1 MDRNT
6 RGVLAAGVAVS
17 ALMTTAPAWA
27 QTTEASPAQQTAPRQ
42 IAPQLDEVVVTAQ
55 RREQRLQDVPVTVT
69 AFGAEEL
76 EQARIKDVD
85 DVATRT
91 PGLQFDAFPASQP
104 RIAIRGIGST
114 DRGAAG
120 DPSAAVFL
128 DEIYLGRPAMVA
140 FDAFDIERIEVL
152 KGPQGT
158 LYGRNVVGGA
168 VNIVTQ
174 RPDLDAFGASAEATV
189 GNYGRLEGA
198 AVVNAPFADGRAAV
212 RASGSWRTH
221 DGYTDNSFTGGEVD
235 DQDTLSGRIQIAA
248 EPSDAV
254 RLSLTLDGTRDRAAG
269 PANRVL
275 DLDESDPLSMFWEP
289 NRDRDQFAGS
299 TDGHQDRDTWGLRG
313 EAQFDLSFA
322 TLTYLGSY
330 RDLDYSTAYDFDG
343 GNPSTNFIQIS
354 GGNDEQSQT
363 SSHELRLSSLP
374 DSPIQWVAG
383 LYNYN
388 GDTHRLDTL
397 ILDIGGAGTETY
409 TQDAELKSYAVFG
422 DVTVPIGERI
432 SLIGGLRYSKD
443 DKDYRVSNTA
453 GDSIFRG
460 DEVFDVSASASF
472 DALTWRIGADYKL
485 AANHLLYGMVS
496 RGFKS
501 GGFQDIPGTAE
512 EAADPFEPEYA
523 TQYEIGQKSV
533 FLAGRV
539 TWNNTI
545 YLLDYTDLQT
555 RRTLPNGAVVTD
567 NAGAATI
574 KGYETYLSWRPFEG
588 ARLVAGYGYT
598 DATFDDY
605 RVDETTNYAGNR
617 IARAPEHKLVLSP
630 SYDWGLANG
639 AMVRFAVDYRYESLI
654 YEDNSNTGPERR
666 EPTNFYDARI
676 IYSDASD
683 RWSVSLW
690 GKNLGDEVTRSFQG
704 AFLGANFG
712 AYAPPRTYGLSLNWT
727 L

>member
-1 MDRNT
+1 MDFNSRKA
-6 RGVLAAGVAVS
+6 LATGVAMT
-17 ALMTTAPAWA
+17 ALMSAASAWA
-27 QTTEASPAQQTAPRQ
+27 QTPPPSPAAQPSQV
-42 IAPQLDEVVVTAQ
+42 DEIIVTAQ
-55 RREQRLQDVPVTVT
+55 RRSQRLQDVPVTVT

-128 DEIYLGRPAMVA
+128 DEIYLGRPGMVA

-168 VNIVTQ
+168 INVVTQ
-174 RPDLDAFGASAEATV
+174 RPDLDAFGVSTETTI

-198 AVVNAPFADGRAAV
+198 AVLNAPFADGKAAV

-235 DQDTLSGRIQIAA
+235 DQDTRSARIQIAA
-248 EPSDAV
+248 EPSDTV
-254 RLSLTLDGTRDRAAG
+254 RLAFTIDGTQDRAAG

-289 NRDRDQFAGS
+289 NPDRDSFAGS
-299 TDGHQDRDTWGLRG
+299 TDGFQNRDTWGVRG

-322 TLTYLGSY
+322 TLTYLGGY

-343 GNPSTNFIQIS
+343 GNPTTNFVQIA
-354 GGNDEQSQT
+354 GGNDEQSDT
-363 SSHELRLSSLP
+363 TSHELRLSSLP
-374 DSPIQWVAG
+374 GSPIQWVAG
-383 LYNYN
+383 VYNYN
-388 GDTHRLDTL
+388 SDVHRLDTL
-397 ILDIGGAGTETY
+397 ILDLGGEGTETY
-409 TQDAELKSYAVFG
+409 TQDAQLTSYAVFG
-422 DVTVPIGERI
+422 DVTVPIGERF
-432 SLIGGLRYSKD
+432 SLIGGLRYSED
-443 DKDYRVSNTA
+443 EKDYRISNTA

-460 DEVFDVSASASF
+460 EESFDVSASATF
-472 DALTWRIGADYKL
+472 DALTWRAGADYKL
-485 AANHLLYGMVS
+485 ADNQLLYAMVS

-501 GGFQDIPGTAE
+501 GGFQDLPGSAA

-523 TQYEIGQKSV
+523 TQYEIGQKST
-533 FLAGRV
+533 FLGGRLI
-539 TWNNTI
+539 WNNTLYTI
-545 YLLDYTDLQT
+545 DYTDLQT
-555 RRTLPNGAVVTD
+555 RRTLPSGQVLTD

-574 KGYETYLSWRPFEG
+574 NGYETYLSWRPFGG
-588 ARLVAGYGYT
+588 ARIVAGYGYT

-605 RVDETTNYAGNR
+605 YVDETTNYAGNR
-617 IARAPEHKLVLSP
+617 IARAPKHKLVLSP
-630 SYDWGLANG
+630 SYDWHLADG
-639 AMVRFAVDYRYESLI
+639 AVIRAAIDYRYESLI

-666 EPTNFYDARI
+666 EPTNMYDARL
-676 IYSDASD
+676 IYTDASD

-690 GKNLGDEVTRSFQG
+690 GKNLSDEVTRSFQG

-712 AYAPPRTYGLSLNWT
+712 AYAPPRTYGLSLNWK

>member
-1 MDRNT
+1 LDTSSRT
-6 RGVLAAGVAVS
+6 ALATSAAIVALLSTGS
-17 ALMTTAPAWA
+17 ALAQTAPAGSDSQA
-27 QTTEASPAQQTAPRQ
+27 TQV
-42 IAPQLDEVVVTAQ
+42 DEVIVTAQ
-55 RREQRLQDVPVTVT
+55 RRAQRLQDVPVTVT
-69 AFGAEEL
+69 VFGAEEL

-120 DPSAAVFL
+120 DPSAAIFL
-128 DEIYLGRPAMVA
+128 DEIYLGRPGMVA
-140 FDAFDIERIEVL
+140 FDAFDIARIEVL

-168 VNIVTQ
+168 INVVTQ
-174 RPDLDAFGASAEATV
+174 RPDFDAFGLSTEATV

-198 AVVNAPFADGRAAV
+198 AVLNAPFADGKAAV

-221 DGYTDNSFTGGEVD
+221 DGYTENSFTGGEVD
-235 DQDTLSGRIQIAA
+235 DQDTQSGRLQIAA
-248 EPSDAV
+248 RPSETV
-254 RLSLTLDGTRDRAAG
+254 RLALTIDGTRDRAAG
-269 PANRVL
+269 PANHVL
-275 DLDESDPLSMFWEP
+275 DLDETDPLSMFWTVD
-289 NRDRDQFAGS
+289 RDRDHFAGS
-299 TDGHQDRDTWGLRG
+299 TDGYQDRDTWGVRG
-313 EAQFDLSFA
+313 EAQLDLPFA
-322 TLTYLGSY
+322 TLTYLGAY
-330 RDLDYSTAYDFDG
+330 RNLDYSTAYDFDG
-343 GNPSTNFIQIS
+343 GNEATNFVAIS
-354 GGNDEQSQT
+354 GGNDEQSDT
-363 SSHELRLSSLP
+363 SSHEIRLSSLP
-374 DSPIQWVAG
+374 DSPVQWVAG

-388 GDTHRLDTL
+388 ADTHRLDTL
-397 ILDIGGAGTETY
+397 ILDIGGEGTEVF
-409 TQDAELKSYAVFG
+409 TQDAQLKSYAVFG
-422 DVTVPIGERI
+422 DVTVPFGERF
-432 SLIGGLRYSKD
+432 SLIGGLRYSD
-443 DKDYRVSNTA
+443 DEKDYRISDTA
-453 GDSIFRG
+453 GNALFRAG
-460 DEVFDVSASASF
+460 EEFDVSASTSF
-472 DALTWRIGADYKL
+472 DALTWRVGGDYQLADD
-485 AANHLLYGMVS
+485 HLLYAMVS

-501 GGFQDIPGTAE
+501 GGFQDLPATAE
-512 EAADPFEPEYA
+512 EAADPFDPEYA
-523 TQYEIGQKSV
+523 TQYELGQKSI
-533 FLAGRV
+533 FLDGRL

-545 YLLDYTDLQT
+545 YVMDYTDLQT
-555 RRTLPNGAVVTD
+555 RRTLPSGAVVTD

-574 KGYETYLSWRPFEG
+574 KGYETYLSWRPFGG

-605 RVDETTNYAGNR
+605 RVDDTTNYAGNR
-617 IARAPEHKLVLSP
+617 IARAPKHKLVLSP
-630 SYDWGLANG
+630 SYDWDLAGG
-639 AMVRFAVDYRYESLI
+639 ASIRFAVDYRYESLI

-690 GKNLGDEVTRSFQG
+690 GKNLSDEVTRSFQG

>member
-1 MDRNT
+1 MDFCSRKA
-6 RGVLAAGVAVS
+6 LATGVAMT
-17 ALMTTAPAWA
+17 ALMTATSVWAQTAPAP
-27 QTTEASPAQQTAPRQ
+27 QPQVS
-42 IAPQLDEVVVTAQ
+42 QLDEIVVTAQ
-55 RREQRLQDVPVTVT
+55 RRVQRLQDVPVTVT

-120 DPSAAVFL
+120 DPSSAVFL
-128 DEIYLGRPAMVA
+128 DEIYLGRPGMVA
-140 FDAFDIERIEVL
+140 FDAFDIARIEVL

-168 VNIVTQ
+168 INVVTQ
-174 RPDLDAFGASAEATV
+174 RPDLDAFGLSTEATV

-198 AVVNAPFADGRAAV
+198 AVLNAPFADGKAAV

-235 DQDTLSGRIQIAA
+235 DQDTRSARVQVAA
-248 EPSDAV
+248 EPSDTV
-254 RLSLTLDGTRDRAAG
+254 RLAFTIDGTQDRAAG

-289 NRDRDQFAGS
+289 NRDRDSFAGS
-299 TDGHQDRDTWGLRG
+299 TDGYQNRDTWGVRG
-313 EAQFDLSFA
+313 EAEFDLSFA
-322 TLTYLGSY
+322 TLTYLGGY
-330 RDLDYSTAYDFDG
+330 RNLDYETAYDFDG
-343 GNPSTNFIQIS
+343 GNPTTNFIQIS
-354 GGNDEQSQT
+354 GANVEQSET

-374 DSPIQWVAG
+374 ASPIQWVAG
-383 LYNYN
+383 IYNYN
-388 GDTHRLDTL
+388 GDTQRLDTL
-397 ILDIGGAGTETY
+397 ILDLGGEGTETY
-409 TQDAELKSYAVFG
+409 TQDAQLASYAVFG
-422 DVTVPIGERI
+422 DITVPVGDRI
-432 SLIGGLRYSKD
+432 SLIGGLRYTED
-443 DKDYRVSNTA
+443 EKDYRISNTA

-460 DEVFDVSASASF
+460 EEPFDVSVSASF
-472 DALTWRIGADYKL
+472 DALTWRAGADYRL
-485 AANHLLYGMVS
+485 ADDHLLYAMVS

-501 GGFQDIPGTAE
+501 GGFQDLPASAA
-512 EAADPFEPEYA
+512 EAADAFDPEYA
-523 TQYEIGQKSV
+523 TQIEIGQKST
-533 FLAGRV
+533 FLNGRLV
-539 TWNNTI
+539 WNNTLYTI
-545 YLLDYTDLQT
+545 DYTDLQT
-555 RRTLPNGAVVTD
+555 RRTLPSGQVVTD

-574 KGYETYLSWRPFEG
+574 NGYETYLSWRPFGG
-588 ARLVAGYGYT
+588 ARVVAGYGYT

-605 RVDETTNYAGNR
+605 FVDDTTNYAGNR

-630 SYDWGLANG
+630 SYDWYLANG
-639 AMVRFAVDYRYESLI
+639 ATIRAAVDYRYESLI

-666 EPTNFYDARI
+666 EPTNMYDARL
-676 IYSDASD
+676 IYTDASD

-690 GKNLGDEVTRSFQG
+690 GKNLSDEVTRSFQG

>member
-6 RGVLAAGVAVS
+6 RRVLAVGVAAS
-17 ALMTTAPAWA
+17 ALMTAAAAWA
-27 QTTEASPAQQTAPRQ
+27 QTAPPAVPAEAAVQV
-42 IAPQLDEVVVTAQ
+42 DEIIVTAQ
-55 RREQRLQDVPVTVT
+55 RRAQRLQDVPVTVT

-76 EQARIKDVD
+76 EEARIKEID

-128 DEIYLGRPAMVA
+128 DEVYLGRPAMVA

-168 VNIVTQ
+168 INIVTQ
-174 RPDLDAFGASAEATV
+174 QPDLHAFGASTEATI
-189 GNYGRLEGA
+189 GNYGRREGA
-198 AVVNAPFADGRAAV
+198 AVINAPFADGRAAV

-221 DGYTDNSFTGGEVD
+221 DGYTENSFTGGEVD
-235 DQDTLSGRIQIAA
+235 DQDTLSGRIQVAA
-248 EPSDAV
+248 QPTDTV
-254 RLSLTLDGTRDRAAG
+254 RLSFTLDGTRDRAAG

-275 DLDESDPLSMFWEP
+275 DLDPGDPLSMFWEP
-289 NRDRDQFAGS
+289 RRDRDYFAGS
-299 TDGHQDRDTWGLRG
+299 TDGYQDRDTWGVRG
-313 EAQFDLSFA
+313 EAEFDLSFA

-330 RDLDYSTAYDFDG
+330 RELDYSAAYDFDG
-343 GNPSTNFIQIS
+343 GNPATNFIQIY
-354 GGNDEQSQT
+354 GGNDEQTET

-388 GDTHRLDTL
+388 GDTHRLD
-397 ILDIGGAGTETY
+397 ILNLDLGGAATEIY
-409 TQDAELKSYAVFG
+409 TQDAALRSYAVFG
-422 DVTVPIGERI
+422 DVTVPVGDRF
-432 SLIGGLRYSKD
+432 SLIGGLRYSED
-443 DKDYRVSNTA
+443 EKDYRVSDTA
-453 GDSIFRG
+453 GDAIFRG
-460 DEVFDVSASASF
+460 EELFDVSASATF
-472 DALTWRIGADYKL
+472 DALTWRIGADYEL
-485 AANHLLYGMVS
+485 ADNHLLYVMVS

-501 GGFQDIPGTAE
+501 GGFQDIPATAE
-512 EAADPFEPEYA
+512 EAADPFDPEYA
-523 TQYEIGQKSV
+523 VQYEIGQKSV
-533 FLAGRV
+533 FFDGLL
-539 TWNNTI
+539 TWNNTF
-545 YLLDYTDLQT
+545 YLMDYTDLQT
-555 RRTLPNGAVVTD
+555 RRTLTSGAVVTD

-574 KGYETYLSWRPFEG
+574 QGYETYLSWRPFEG

-605 RVDETTNYAGNR
+605 RVDATTNFAGNR

-630 SYDWGLANG
+630 SYDLSLANG
-639 AMVRFAVDYRYESLI
+639 GYVRFAVDYRYESLI

-666 EPTNFYDARI
+666 EPTHIYDARI
-676 IYSDASD
+676 IYSAPSD

-704 AFLGANFG
+704 SFLGANFG

>member
-1 MDRNT
+1 MDTNSRK
-6 RGVLAAGVAVS
+6 VLATGVALA
-17 ALMTTAPAWA
+17 ALMTTASAWA
-27 QTTEASPAQQTAPRQ
+27 QTAPAALDPQQATSV
-42 IAPQLDEVVVTAQ
+42 DEIIVTAQ
-55 RREQRLQDVPVTVT
+55 RRSQRLQDVPVTVT
-69 AFGAEEL
+69 VFGAEEL

-128 DEIYLGRPAMVA
+128 DEIYLGRPGMVA

-168 VNIVTQ
+168 INIVTQ
-174 RPDLDAFGASAEATV
+174 RPDFDAFGVSTEATI

-198 AVVNAPFADGRAAV
+198 AVLNAPFADGKAAV

-235 DQDTLSGRIQIAA
+235 DQDTRSGRLQIAA
-248 EPSDAV
+248 QPSE
-254 RLSLTLDGTRDRAAG
+254 RLRLGLTIDGTRDRAAG

-275 DLDESDPLSMFWEP
+275 DLDETDPLSMFWTV
-289 NRDRDQFAGS
+289 NRDRDSFAGS
-299 TDGHQDRDTWGLRG
+299 TDGFQDRDTWGVRG

-343 GNPSTNFIQIS
+343 GNPTTNFIQIS

-388 GDTHRLDTL
+388 GETLRLDTL
-397 ILDIGGAGTETY
+397 ILDLGGEGTEVY
-409 TQDAELKSYAVFG
+409 TQDADLTSYAVYG
-422 DVTVPIGERI
+422 DVTVPVGDRI
-432 SLIGGLRYSKD
+432 SLVAGLRYSD
-443 DKDYRVSNTA
+443 DEKDYRISNTA
-453 GDSIFRG
+453 GNTIFRG
-460 DEVFDVSASASF
+460 DEQFDVSASASF
-472 DALTWRIGADYKL
+472 DALTWRLGADYRL
-485 AANHLLYGMVS
+485 AEDHLLYVMVS

-501 GGFQDIPGTAE
+501 GGFQDLPGTAE
-512 EAADPFEPEYA
+512 EAADPFDPEYA
-523 TQYEIGQKSV
+523 TQFEIGQKSV
-533 FLAGRV
+533 FLDGRL
-539 TWNNTI
+539 TWNNTVFVM
-545 YLLDYTDLQT
+545 DYTDLQT

-574 KGYETYLSWRPFEG
+574 KGYETYLSWRPFGG

-605 RVDETTNYAGNR
+605 RVDDTTNYAGNR

-630 SYDWGLANG
+630 SYDWDLASG
-639 AMVRFAVDYRYESLI
+639 ASIRLAADYRYESLI

-666 EPTNFYDARI
+666 EPTNFYDARL
-676 IYSDASD
+676 IYTDASD

-690 GKNLGDEVTRSFQG
+690 GKNLSDEVTRSFQG

-712 AYAPPRTYGLSLNWT
+712 AYAPPRTYGLSLNWK